1 MTTVPRNRKEY
12 GAVEVNVIQILRIC
26 DRGGR
31 SRGERN
37 MKKLRTRV
45 LMFMAAIAAAAAC
58 HPAWA
63 EDNGNTALTKDVK
76 ILYRIYRKKTPSD
89 AI

>member
-1 MTTVPRNRKEY
+1 
-12 GAVEVNVIQILRIC
+12 
-26 DRGGR
+26 
-31 SRGERN
+31 
-37 MKKLRTRV
+37 MKKLHIRV
-45 LMFMAAIAAAAAC
+45 LMFMAAAAAAAAC

>member
-1 MTTVPRNRKEY
+1 MKQEDWTSRLRERLEEHETPAPEGLWQQIEQSLPAERK
-12 GAVEVNVIQILRIC
+12 AKVRPLR
-26 DRGGR
+26 RW
-31 SRGERN
+31 
-37 MKKLRTRV
+37 L
-45 LMFMAAIAAAAAC
+45 AAAAAAC